1 MVNVDIIMMKI
12 ERTGKF
18 IKEQMQEIRL
28 GLEKELD
35 VSIYAKPEFR
45 YGQMQ
50 EIRLGLEK
58 ELDVSI
64 YAKPDTLGVNQETK
78 ECLNKL
84 NLF

>member
-1 MVNVDIIMMKI
+1 MVNVDIIMTKI

-18 IKEQMQEIRL
+18 NYGQMHEIRLGLEKGLDVSIYAKPEFDHIQMQEIRL

-35 VSIYAKPEFR
+35 
-45 YGQMQ
+45 
-50 EIRLGLEK
+50 L
-58 ELDVSI
+58 SI